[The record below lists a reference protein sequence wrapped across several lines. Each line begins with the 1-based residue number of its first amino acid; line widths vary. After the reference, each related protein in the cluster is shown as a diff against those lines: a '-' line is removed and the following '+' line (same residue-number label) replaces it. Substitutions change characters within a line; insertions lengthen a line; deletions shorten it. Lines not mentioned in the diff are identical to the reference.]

1 MIGKTLWRL
10 KHKVLP
16 FPWWIVI
23 VGYLFALA
31 LVIICIYFMVVFG
44 AALGEDLTTQWLIAM
59 LIGILKSILIIEP
72 VKVNKNCDELM
83 LL

>member
-1 MIGKTLWRL
+1 
-10 KHKVLP
+10 
-16 FPWWIVI
+16 
-23 VGYLFALA
+23 
-31 LVIICIYFMVVFG
+31 MVVFG

-83 LL
+83 LLWL